1 MVDSSLSS
9 INCKDES
16 KLGSYRCKYESI
28 INTMNNFRKLKIWDR
43 SVELATVIYDI
54 TKNYPK
60 NEMYG
65 IVSQMRRSVVSIS
78 SNIAEGAGRQSKKE
92 FKRFLNIAKGSSYEL
107 ETQLTIS
114 KNLGFITH
122 NQFDEITRSLIELHK
137 MIHSLIK
144 TLNKK

>member
-1 MVDSSLSS
+1 
-9 INCKDES
+9 
-16 KLGSYRCKYESI
+16 
-28 INTMNNFRKLKIWDR
+28 MNNFRKLKIWNK
-43 SVELATVIYDI
+43 SVDLATVIYDI

-60 NEMYG
+60 VEMYG

-92 FKRFLNIAKGSSYEL
+92 FRRFLNIAKDSGYEL

-114 KNLGFITH
+114 KNLGFISQDTFH
-122 NQFDEITRSLIELHK
+122 EIIVSLTELHK

>member
-1 MVDSSLSS
+1 
-9 INCKDES
+9 
-16 KLGSYRCKYESI
+16 
-28 INTMNNFRKLKIWDR
+28 MNNFRKLKIWDR

-54 TKNYPK
+54 TKKYPK
-60 NEMYG
+60 VEMYG

-78 SNIAEGAGRQSKKE
+78 SNIAEGAGRQSIKE

-114 KNLGFITH
+114 KNLGFIP
-122 NQFDEITRSLIELHK
+122 QDRFDEIIVKITELHK

-144 TLNKK
+144 TLDKK

>member
-1 MVDSSLSS
+1 
-9 INCKDES
+9 
-16 KLGSYRCKYESI
+16 
-28 INTMNNFRKLKIWDR
+28 MNNFRKLKIWDR

-60 NEMYG
+60 VEMYS
-65 IVSQMRRSVVSIS
+65 IVSQMRRSVVSVS
-78 SNIAEGAGRQSKKE
+78 SNIAEGSGRQSKKE
-92 FKRFLNIAKGSSYEL
+92 FKHFLNIAKGSSYEL

-114 KNLGFITH
+114 RNLGFISQNT
-122 NQFDEITRSLIELHK
+122 FKEIIASLVELHK